1 MKSSST
7 YCMKYRKTDTSIAC
21 ELNTH
26 FAGKTLRTVRK
37 AISEPKFAWLPK
49 KYEIIDSWVISA
61 LVANINNLFK
71 KIML

>member
-1 MKSSST
+1 MKSIIA
-7 YCMKYRKTDTSIAC
+7 YCMNYRKPDSSIDS
-21 ELNTH
+21 ELNTQ
-26 FAGKTLRTVRK
+26 FADKTLRAVRK